1 VTDIVWRYLRR
12 SVCLAIVVATPARLV
27 SQNVSIRVGRNF
39 ISPNYLTGWFGY
51 SPIQFGSFDA
61 ALTVGSMGHA
71 SGTLY
76 GFGADL
82 SLGLLR
88 RWSAVG
94 GAALGFG
101 RGSEAG
107 DWSTWSLGARYDLL
121 RRPVGLGVEGRYRRL
136 FDPDRSGLEVAAVLR
151 IPFGSGSSEPRD
163 MPPPPVD
170 LPPTVSAA
178 RIVQVAE
185 GAMGTPYLWG
195 GSDSNGFDCS
205 GLIQFAYADAGFTLP
220 RRSVDQARTGRAI
233 AMELSSLQ
241 PADILA
247 FAENGSA
254 VSHVGLYLGEG
265 RFIHSSTRGVRVSL
279 LDPSDPVGRWWHA
292 RWVGAR
298 RVVDPDT

>member
-1 VTDIVWRYLRR
+1 VRGIVWRHLPR
-12 SVCLAIVVATPARLV
+12 SLCLAIVLATPTRLV
-27 SQNVSIRVGRNF
+27 SQNVSLRVGRNF

-76 GFGADL
+76 GFGTDL
-82 SLGLLR
+82 SLGLVR

-121 RRPVGLGVEGRYRRL
+121 RRPFGLGVEGRYRRL

-151 IPFGSGSSEPRD
+151 IPVGSGSSEPRD
-163 MPPPPVD
+163 TPPVD
-170 LPPTVSAA
+170 LPLTASAA

-185 GAMGTPYLWG
+185 EAMGTPYLWG
-195 GSDSNGFDCS
+195 GSNSNGFDCS
-205 GLIQFAYADAGFTLP
+205 GLIQFAYAEAGFTLP
-220 RRSVDQARTGRAI
+220 RRSVDQARTGRAVVL
-233 AMELSSLQ
+233 EVSSLQ

-254 VSHVGLYLGEG
+254 VSHVGLYLGAG
-265 RFIHSSTRGVRVSL
+265 RFIHSSSRGVRISR
-279 LDPSDPVGRWWHA
+279 LDPSDPDGSWWHS
-292 RWVGAR
+292 RWVGVR
-298 RVVDPDT
+298 RVVETEP